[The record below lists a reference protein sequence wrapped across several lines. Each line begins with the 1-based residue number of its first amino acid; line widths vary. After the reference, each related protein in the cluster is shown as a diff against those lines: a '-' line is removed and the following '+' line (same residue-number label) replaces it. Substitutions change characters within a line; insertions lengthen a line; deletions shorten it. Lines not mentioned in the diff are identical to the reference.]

1 VGKPTSIKE
10 ILRRKRNLKDW
21 WVELCGTGCCS
32 HCVPENKAENPLVVL
47 NEAKNGGDQ
56 QGLLEWSPQLS
67 YTSIYHSF
75 L

>member
-1 VGKPTSIKE
+1 
-10 ILRRKRNLKDW
+10 
-21 WVELCGTGCCS
+21 VELAAA

>member
-1 VGKPTSIKE
+1 VGKPTSIKVK
-10 ILRRKRNLKDW
+10 LRRKINLRIGGRNC
-21 WVELCGTGCCS
+21 VELAAAR
-32 HCVPENKAENPLVVL
+32 CVPENKAENPLVVL